1 MEVALA
7 WYRARGTYH
16 QPVGLTA
23 VPTLCIWGD
32 ADNTVGGAAAHG
44 TADFIAAPY
53 TFAVLPGVGHYAA
66 DEVPERVSQLVVAH
80 LTRHPA
86 G

>member
-32 ADNTVGGAAAHG
+32 ADDTVGTAAAHG

-53 TFAVLPGVGHYAA
+53 TFAVLPAVGHYGT
-66 DEVPERVSQLVVAH
+66 DQVPERVSQLVVAH